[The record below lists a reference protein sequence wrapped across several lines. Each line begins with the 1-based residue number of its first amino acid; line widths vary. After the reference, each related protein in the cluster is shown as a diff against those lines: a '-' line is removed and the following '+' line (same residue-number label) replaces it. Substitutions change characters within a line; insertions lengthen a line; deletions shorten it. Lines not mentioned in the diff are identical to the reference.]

1 MAEENN
7 VTIAPKNN
15 EATLTDRGLSLIA
28 RTMTGET
35 IRFPRVMAGDGVLPE
50 GQEPAAMTGL
60 VNPVCEMEIR
70 SVFTLPGTGQATV
83 RTQLSSKTLSQFLLI
98 REIGLFAEDPATGE
112 EFLYGY
118 LNFGSDK
125 GIPIAVEDGP
135 FPLWY
140 AFDFNIIVGRA
151 KVLTI
156 EADNPLN
163 VTSLELQAVTDAIYR
178 DMNAREGRLQY
189 QLDQLAE
196 ASIKRS
202 LYHAEKQLSIGQ
214 EEAE

>member
-7 VTIAPKNN
+7 VIIAQKSN
-15 EATLTDRGLSLIA
+15 EATLTDKGLSLIA
-28 RTMTGET
+28 RTMTGEM

-98 REIGLFAEDPATGE
+98 REIGLFAEEPDTGD

-118 LNFGSDK
+118 LNFGPDK
-125 GIPIAVEDGP
+125 GIPIPVEDGP

-140 AFDFNIIVGRA
+140 EFDFNIIVGRA
-151 KVLTI
+151 KVLTV

-163 VTSLELQAVTDAIYR
+163 VTILELQAATDAIYR
-178 DMNAREGRLQY
+178 EMNAREGCLQY
-189 QLDQLAE
+189 QIDQLAE
-196 ASIKRS
+196 ASIKKT
-202 LYHAEKQLSIGQ
+202 LLFAEARYQN
-214 EEAE
+214 EEAV

>member
-1 MAEENN
+1 MSEDSG
-7 VTIAPKNN
+7 VTIAPNSY
-15 EATLTDRGLSLIA
+15 EALLTDRGLALVA
-28 RTMTGET
+28 RTMTGKT
-35 IRFPRVMAGDGVLPE
+35 IHFPRVMAGDGVLPE
-50 GQEPAAMTGL
+50 GQDPVTMTGL

-83 RTQLSSKTLSQFLLI
+83 RTQLSSKTLSQFLFI
-98 REIGLFAEDPATGE
+98 REIGLFAEEPDTGE

-125 GIPIAVEDGP
+125 GIPIPVEDGP

-151 KVLTI
+151 HVLSI

-163 VTSLELQAVTDAIYR
+163 VTILELQAATDAIYR
-178 DMNAREGRLQY
+178 EMNAHEERLQY
-189 QLDQLAE
+189 QLDHLAE

-202 LYHAEKQLSIGQ
+202 LYCAEKWLSINQ
-214 EEAE
+214 KEAE

>member
-1 MAEENN
+1 M
-7 VTIAPKNN
+7 
-15 EATLTDRGLSLIA
+15 
-28 RTMTGET
+28 
-35 IRFPRVMAGDGVLPE
+35 
-50 GQEPAAMTGL
+50 L
-60 VNPVCEMEIR
+60 V
-70 SVFTLPGTGQATV
+70 F
-83 RTQLSSKTLSQFLLI
+83 I
-98 REIGLFAEDPATGE
+98 REIGLFAEEPDTGD

-125 GIPIAVEDGP
+125 GVPIPVEDGP

-140 AFDFNIIVGRA
+140 EFDFNIIVGRA

-163 VTSLELQAVTDAIYR
+163 VTILELQTATDAIYR
-178 DMNAREGRLQY
+178 EMNAREGRLQY

-202 LYHAEKQLSIGQ
+202 LYHAEKRLNIGQ